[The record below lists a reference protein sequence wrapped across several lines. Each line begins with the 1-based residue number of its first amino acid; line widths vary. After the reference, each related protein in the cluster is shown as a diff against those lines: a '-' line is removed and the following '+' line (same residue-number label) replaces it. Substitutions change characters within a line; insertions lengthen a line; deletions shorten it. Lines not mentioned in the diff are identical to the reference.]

1 MTLFTPGNFLA
12 VATGAAFGAI
22 LRWLLGLALNQES
35 WPWGTLLAN
44 CLGGL
49 FIGMLIGFFSLNEHI
64 PLWVRLLLVTGFLGG
79 LTTFS
84 TFSAETLQFLLK
96 GQFLWAGAYMG
107 ISLAST
113 LLLTAVGMWLVR
125 LFK

>member
-1 MTLFTPGNFLA
+1 MILFTPGNFLA

-22 LRWLLGLALNQES
+22 LRWLLGISFNQES

-49 FIGMLIGFFSLNEHI
+49 LIGILIGFFSLNEHT
-64 PLWVRLLLVTGFLGG
+64 PLWVRLFLVTGFLGG

-96 GQFLWAGAYMG
+96 GQLLWAGTYMG

-113 LLLTAVGMWLVR
+113 LLLTALGMWLVQ

>member
-1 MTLFTPGNFLA
+1 MILFTAGNFFA
-12 VATGAAFGAI
+12 VATGAALGAV
-22 LRWLLGLALNQES
+22 LRWLLGIALNQES

-49 FIGMLIGFFSLNEHI
+49 FIGMLFGFFSFNEQT
-64 PLWVRLLLVTGFLGG
+64 PLWVRLFLVTGFLGG

-96 GQFLWAGAYMG
+96 GQLLWAGAYMG
-107 ISLAST
+107 ISLGST
-113 LLLTAVGMWLVR
+113 LLLTALGMWLVQ